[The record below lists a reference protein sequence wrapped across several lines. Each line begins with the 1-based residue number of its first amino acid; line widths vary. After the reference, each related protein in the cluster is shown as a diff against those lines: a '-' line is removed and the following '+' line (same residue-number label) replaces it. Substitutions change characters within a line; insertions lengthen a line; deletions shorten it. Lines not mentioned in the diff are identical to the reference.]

1 MARLIVEKSYIA
13 ENYRLLKERAGVPVI
28 PVLKANGYGLG
39 AEGIF
44 EILLAEGAGLMAVS
58 RLEEALPLC
67 GRGAEILVLS
77 CGRSEGYAKAVLEA
91 GVTTAVDSLAFA
103 QTLSALAEKEGKT
116 ARVHLK
122 IDTGMGRF
130 GFAPWETKE
139 MAEVFA
145 LPSLE
150 VSGIFTHCHSAF
162 LENEALSEQKA
173 LFEEALAALEAKGIE
188 LPMRHMANSSAA
200 LKGAC
205 PYDAVRIGSALSG
218 RVPMKTDLPL
228 KRAGRLEGEILAIR
242 HLPAGSNLGY
252 GGVCRLKKDTKV
264 AIVSVGTADG
274 LLRGKEP
281 DLFRF
286 MDCCRYLY
294 HDLLLFFKKPRHG
307 GKING
312 KFAPLLGRPAT
323 THSFYDVTDIPCQE
337 GDVVVLDTAPMKVDA
352 AVERVY
358 E

>member
-1 MARLIVEKSYIA
+1 MARLIIEKSHIA
-13 ENYRLLKERAGVPVI
+13 ENYRLLQERVGVPVI

-39 AEGIF
+39 AEGLF
-44 EILLAEGAGLMAVS
+44 EILLTEGVGLMAVS

-77 CGRSEGYAKAVLEA
+77 CGRSEDYAKAVLDA
-91 GVTTAVDSLAFA
+91 GVTAAVDSLAFA
-103 QTLSALAEKEGKT
+103 KVLSALAERAGKT
-116 ARVHLK
+116 ARVHIK

-162 LENEALSEQKA
+162 LENGTLEEQKR
-173 LFEEALAALEAKGIE
+173 LFEEALAALEAKGID
-188 LPMRHMANSSAA
+188 LPVRHMANSSAA

-228 KRAGRLEGEILAIR
+228 KRAGRFEAEVLAIR
-242 HLPAGSNLGY
+242 TLPAGSNLGY
-252 GGVCRLKKDTKV
+252 GGVCRLKKDAKV
-264 AIVSVGTADG
+264 AIVAAGSADG

-286 MDCCRYLY
+286 MDICRYLY
-294 HDLLLFFKKPRHG
+294 HDLLLFFKKPRYA

-312 KFAPLLGRPAT
+312 RSAPMLGRPAT
-323 THSFYDVTDIPCQE
+323 NHSFYDVTGIPCQE
-337 GDVVVLDTAPMKVDA
+337 GDIMILDVAPMKVDA
-352 AVERVY
+352 AVERIY

>member
-1 MARLIVEKSYIA
+1 MARLIVEKSHIA
-13 ENYRLLKERAGVPVI
+13 ENYRLLKEKAGVPVI

-39 AEGIF
+39 AEGLF
-44 EILLAEGAGLMAVS
+44 EVLLDEGAGLMAVS

-77 CGRSEGYAKAVLEA
+77 CGRGEGYAQKVLDA
-91 GVTTAVDSLAFA
+91 GVTAAVDDLTFA
-103 QTLSALAEKEGKT
+103 KTLSAVAEKAGKT
-116 ARVHLK
+116 VRVHLK

-145 LPSLE
+145 LPALE

-162 LENEALSEQKA
+162 LENESAEEQKR
-173 LFEEALAALEAKGIE
+173 LFDEALAALEGKGIR

-200 LKGAC
+200 LKGTC

-242 HLPAGSNLGY
+242 TLPKGSNLGY
-252 GGVCRLKKDTKV
+252 GGVCTLKKDTKI
-264 AIVSVGTADG
+264 AIVDVGTADG

-286 MDCCRYLY
+286 LDLCRYLY
-294 HDLLLFFKKPRHG
+294 HALLLFVKKPCYG
-307 GKING
+307 GRING
-312 KFAPLLGRPAT
+312 KFAPMVGRPAT
-323 THSFYDVTDIPCQE
+323 THSFYDVTEIPCRE
-337 GDVVVLDTAPMKVDA
+337 GDPVILDAAPMKVDA
-352 AVERVY
+352 AVERIY